1 MRRARKICSLAAI
14 AALPAILSLW
24 AGGCAPALVAP
35 AGSESSL
42 VIGRVIINNRRELAL
57 GRMPP
62 GTIKE
67 GILVELESVD
77 KRSVVRVV
85 TDEEGYFF
93 LPNIQ
98 PGAYDVRQIN
108 ISSVVAGGRGAYET
122 TTERFAVSQGTL
134 AFSPAPGKVGYAGT
148 IVVDIDERG
157 FGRATNASDDAAA
170 RDYFLQ
176 TWAKSPW
183 ASREIISLRAKPA
196 PARSFSF

>member
-1 MRRARKICSLAAI
+1 MRRAEKIFSRAAI
-14 AALPAILSLW
+14 AALAVLGLW
-24 AGGCAPALVAP
+24 ASGCAPALVAP
-35 AGSESSL
+35 VDSESSL

-77 KRSVVRVV
+77 KRTVVRVT

-93 LPNIQ
+93 LPNIS
-98 PGAYDVRQIN
+98 PGAYDVRQVN
-108 ISSVVAGGRGAYET
+108 IGSVIMGWRGTYESNM
-122 TTERFAVSQGTL
+122 ERFTVPQGML
-134 AFSPAPGKVGYAGT
+134 SFRPAPGKVGYAGT

-157 FGRATNASDDAAA
+157 FGRTTEAPDDAAA
-170 RDYFLQ
+170 RDYFFR
-176 TWAKSPW
+176 TRGKTPW
-183 ASREIISLRAKPA
+183 ASREVISLRAKPA